1 MQTLPDGSERL
12 WLVTFDNS
20 GERVEYA
27 TLPN

>member
-12 WLVTFDNS
+12 WLITFDTN
-20 GERVEYA
+20 GAKVEYA